1 MSAATGSSTNKGF
14 PIELMEMFR
23 RMDENINDVKERV
36 IRIEAQ
42 EHGAVQTRLKEDLE
56 KEREH
61 RIALQMKVVEI
72 QTKLIP
78 ITGIG
83 SAVLGGLIG
92 AFIRLSF

>member
-1 MSAATGSSTNKGF
+1 MVAAVGSSTNKGF

-42 EHGAVQTRLKEDLE
+42 EHGAAQVRIKEDLE

-61 RIALQMKVVEI
+61 RIALQMKVIEI

-83 SAVLGGLIG
+83 SALVGGLIG
-92 AFIRLSF
+92 AFIRLAA

>member
-1 MSAATGSSTNKGF
+1 MAAAVGSQSNKAF

-42 EHGAVQTRLKEDLE
+42 EHGAAQARLKEDLE

-83 SAVLGGLIG
+83 SAIVGGLIG